1 MIEKEIK
8 EIIALILE
16 DEGITSKNVSEN
28 QSLIEDLG
36 FDSVRLMVLA
46 TEVESKFDIV
56 MDEGKLENINTVSD
70 VIRHVPAVTLPSNII
85 DRKIRLFSNYN
96 SQIAVLASKL
106 AIEDSGIAI
115 PETNE
120 IPVILGQGIGDLGSS
135 FKNFENHIS
144 GKRMDRFAA
153 PKIMSNAPSAWIS
166 IVNKLY
172 GENQIVNAACAS
184 STNAVGESFRK
195 IADGYAS
202 IVICGGTEC
211 LQDNKFTT
219 MKILEGLGVFDNSK
233 NGQPKPFHHSR
244 SGMLMNEGAACCLVL
259 EEYEHA
265 KSRKAHIY
273 AEITGFESAMDAH
286 SIVAIDESG
295 LIIEKML
302 RKLIGENNVDYYNAH
317 GTGTVLNDKVEST
330 VFKKIFGEN
339 IKKQPIINSTKGNIR
354 PHVWG
359 KWGNRSDD
367 LRTIH

>member
-1 MIEKEIK
+1 MKKRVVITGLGPVTQLGIGKDSFVENLIKGNFDFIKKIPSSVKKEY
-8 EIIALILE
+8 ELT
-16 DEGITSKNVSEN
+16 TS
-28 QSLIEDLG
+28 
-36 FDSVRLMVLA
+36 FY
-46 TEVESKFDIV
+46 
-56 MDEGKLENINTVSD
+56 
-70 VIRHVPAVTLPSNII
+70 VPAVTLPSNII